1 MRGPA
6 PAVNSASMTPTSV
19 PVSVPVSAPPRR
31 RVRPA
36 AVVLLVLAVALASLV
51 VTISYGLALEY
62 GDTAAADTRIAA
74 QAFRDWGIGVVLVVG
89 CAGCAMAAA
98 RRSAGRRVLTLGAA
112 AVVAGTLVGVPG
124 GAVLGVHQKLA
135 AYPDLPSCTDGFR
148 TGPAVPVVRAAQAG
162 FEELDHPGPFSGGG
176 SSGVDGCSSQLMVAA
191 DVDVPALYR
200 RTLRDNGWR
209 TSHAAPDRVV
219 ASKDGQALEASR
231 DRDGSWWVW
240 IGPAGVRSQPTAP
253 GEVAPRR

>member
-36 AVVLLVLAVALASLV
+36 AVVLLVLTVALASLV
-51 VTISYGLALEY
+51 VDISYGLALEY
-62 GDTAAADTRIAA
+62 GDTAAADVRIAA
-74 QAFRDWGIGVVLVVG
+74 QALRDWGIGVVLVVG
-89 CAGCAMAAA
+89 CAGCVDGGRAPVPRPPRDDAGCSSRGRGDAGRGA
-98 RRSAGRRVLTLGAA
+98 RRRRARRAPEARPPTRTCRRAP
-112 AVVAGTLVGVPG
+112 T
-124 GAVLGVHQKLA
+124 
-135 AYPDLPSCTDGFR
+135 GFR

-191 DVDVPALYR
+191 DVDVPALLPAHAEGQRLADQPR
-200 RTLRDNGWR
+200 RT
-209 TSHAAPDRVV
+209 
-219 ASKDGQALEASR
+219 
-231 DRDGSWWVW
+231 
-240 IGPAGVRSQPTAP
+240 GPGGGEQGTVRSSRRPATRTAR
-253 GEVAPRR
+253 GGCGSVPRESGRSRPHPAK